1 MNTLWLIPI
10 AVGWLACGVVTA
22 GYWYAYFQR
31 EFPNIAAEQERVDWW
46 SAMGSIA
53 FGPIGF
59 ANLIWRDNRRHGW
72 SLNRN
77 HHKLMA
83 LDKLVNGGR

>member
-1 MNTLWLIPI
+1 MRTLWLTIV
-10 AVGWLACGVVTA
+10 AGWLACGVVVA

-31 EFPNIAAEQERVDWW
+31 EFPSLAADHERKDWW
-46 SAMGSIA
+46 SAMIA
-53 FGPIGF
+53 MSFGPCGLV
-59 ANLIWRDNRRHGW
+59 NLIWRDNRKHGW

-83 LDKLVNGGR
+83 LDKLVNGS